1 MFGLLEKIRLFIE
14 NTLNNPYVKS
24 KCVYCDKQ
32 VIERKQ
38 IVEKYSVYC
47 SQKCINKHANLNT

>member
-38 IVEKYSVYC
+38 IVEKYVYIVVKNV
-47 SQKCINKHANLNT
+47 SINMQT